1 MQEDLI
7 VSLSVDSLPET
18 IHQLHKPPLLLTGK
32 GDASLIDK
40 SRPRVAIVGARKYT
54 PYGLEVTTKLASE
67 LARAGVIIVS
77 GLALG
82 IDSIAHKACL
92 EAGGKTIAVL
102 PTGVNHIYPRSHR
115 GLATKIIES
124 GGLLLSEHP
133 PHDDTILKYR
143 FLERNRLIAGLAD
156 AVLITEAQSASGSL
170 NTARY
175 ALDLGIPV
183 LAVPGNITSQSSVGT
198 NRLIVQGAS
207 PVLETADILDI
218 LGIDRDNPA
227 KDYIPENEIEQYILT
242 AIARKPVS
250 IDELLQNNPFEPQ
263 TVQAHLTMLEIKG
276 ITSVAFGKW
285 SRK

>member
-1 MQEDLI
+1 MQEELI
-7 VSLSVDSLPET
+7 VSLSGDSLPET
-18 IHQLHKPPLLLTGK
+18 IHQLHKPPLSLSGK
-32 GDASLIDK
+32 GDTSLLEK
-40 SRPRVAIVGARKYT
+40 GKPRVAIVGARKYT
-54 PYGLEVTTKLASE
+54 PYGLSVTTKLASE
-67 LARAGVIIVS
+67 LARVGVIIVS

-82 IDSIAHKACL
+82 VDSIAHKACV

-124 GGLLLSEHP
+124 GGLLLSEHS
-133 PHDDTILKYR
+133 PHDDTIRKYR

-170 NTARY
+170 NTAHY

-183 LAVPGNITSQSSVGT
+183 LAVPGNITSQTSVGT
-198 NRLIVQGAS
+198 NRLIKQGAI

-218 LGIDRDNPA
+218 LGINQDSSA
-227 KDYIPENEIEQYILT
+227 QHYIPENEVEKHILDVIAHSPASIE
-242 AIARKPVS
+242 
-250 IDELLQNNPFEPQ
+250 ELLGHDSFQPQ
-263 TVQAHLTMLEIKG
+263 TIQAHLTMLEIKG
-276 ITSVAFGKW
+276 ITTVNFGKW